1 MKWSWNINQRA
12 VIDNNLDID
21 VIDLSIFEMLKDFT
35 HSSRCKKLDVNGKM
49 YYLMGWKLVVDQ
61 LPILKLRTRRSVTKR
76 YEKLKNAGIIE
87 AHPGNK
93 ALRGMWFSWGVNYDL
108 LITSTRNESTS
119 LGINVPS
126 TRYESSHVTR
136 YESSHNTIIN
146 NTSIKNK
153 REDAPAKTTSLNS
166 SSEIQ
171 KEKIAAKRKRFQP
184 PTLEEVE
191 AHMLHIVD
199 STTATK
205 QASLF
210 YNYYESNGWKVGR
223 NKMKKWKSSA
233 SGWIER
239 MNNYTST
246 KSNNEKTNDTYG
258 AARVDTLKAALAEL
272 NAGDY

>member
-1 MKWSWNINQRA
+1 MKDKPSYYGILPANVRYDKRLKPMSRIMYAEITALSNKWGYCTA
-12 VIDNNLDID
+12 NNRYFADLYEVSTATVSRWFSQLVKLGYVKIDID
-21 VIDLSIFEMLKDFT
+21 KAKGNERKIYPYDQNVKTYKQKDQNPID
-35 HSSRCKKLDVNGKM
+35 KKIKT
-49 YYLMGWKLVVDQ
+49 
-61 LPILKLRTRRSVTKR
+61 PID
-76 YEKLKNAGIIE
+76 EKII
-87 AHPGNK
+87 
-93 ALRGMWFSWGVNYDL
+93 Y
-108 LITSTRNESTS
+108 
-119 LGINVPS
+119 
-126 TRYESSHVTR
+126 
-136 YESSHNTIIN
+136 N
-146 NTSIKNK
+146 NTSINTTRLID
-153 REDAPAKTTSLNS
+153 REDTRAKTTSLNS

-191 AHMLHIVD
+191 AYMLHIVD

-233 SGWIER
+233 SGWIGR

-246 KSNNEKTNDTYG
+246 NIKNEKTNDTYG
-258 AARVDTLKAALAEL
+258 AARIDTLKAALAEL